1 MEAPSRLVL
10 DEHRDD
16 RASHDNY
23 VTNIVGNLDDVE
35 ALLEQGIELDNE
47 DVLPEN
53 NVPPPAPANRVE
65 VGEWKKSIISPR
77 KADNNISDN
86 AGQSVRHDGR
96 RLPID
101 RRHYH
106 PSPTLPIKE
115 YNHQDIYNRF

>member
-1 MEAPSRLVL
+1 VEAPSRLVL

-86 AGQSVRHDGR
+86 AGQSVRHR
-96 RLPID
+96 WTQIA
-101 RRHYH
+101 
-106 PSPTLPIKE
+106 
-115 YNHQDIYNRF
+115 NR